1 MNKIFRACGGKSYQ
15 DVEKI
20 VKEKRELQVEI
31 KIYKAEKD
39 GAVDDL
45 RAYKGKILIYQ
56 SDASVCM
63 IIEYRLIQLNMFQ
76 SWKNFNQ
83 LVVIIVVVIFIS

>member
-45 RAYKGKILIYQ
+45 RAYKGKILISKATQVY
-56 SDASVCM
+56 V
-63 IIEYRLIQLNMFQ
+63 L
-76 SWKNFNQ
+76 
-83 LVVIIVVVIFIS
+83 

>member
-56 SDASVCM
+56 KRRKCM
-63 IIEYRLIQLNMFQ
+63 YCNRIQIDILEHCFK
-76 SWKNFNQ
+76 SWKNFN
-83 LVVIIVVVIFIS
+83 

>member
-45 RAYKGKILIYQ
+45 RAYKGKILI
-56 SDASVCM
+56 SERSM
-63 IIEYRLIQLNMFQ
+63 
-76 SWKNFNQ
+76 
-83 LVVIIVVVIFIS
+83 